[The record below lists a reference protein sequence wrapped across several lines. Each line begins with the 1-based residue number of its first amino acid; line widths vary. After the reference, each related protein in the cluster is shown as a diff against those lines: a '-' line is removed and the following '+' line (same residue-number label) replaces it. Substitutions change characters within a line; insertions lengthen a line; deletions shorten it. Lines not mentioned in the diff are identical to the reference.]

1 MQSSVIV
8 IVTTDL
14 SSVGQEL
21 STDYSP
27 KPTSTAIIISQ
38 QTTSSNSE

>member
-1 MQSSVIV
+1 MQSSV

-21 STDYSP
+21 STYYST
-27 KPTSTAIIISQ
+27 KPTTTIIISQ